1 MTTDVG
7 LDRQNGGL
15 TSSMEDSRWV
25 FQAEDDSEIDNGDRD
40 TVDGDDNSTPRNGVE
55 LDSDDEDNA
64 EQKLIRTGPR
74 IDSFDVEALE
84 VPGVQRNDFESNG
97 EIDEDVSH
105 RIGAGWMKWK
115 LASGVLCDKKV
126 PPKLKGKFYRVVVR
140 SALLYGA
147 ECWPRDRVRN
157 ETIREKVGVTSVECK
172 MREARLRWFGH
183 VKRRGMNAPV
193 RRCERLALDG
203 FRRGRGRPKKYWGEV
218 IRRDMEQLQLNED
231 MTLDRKDVSV
241 GKTIL
246 LAFQTLG
253 VVFGDVGTSPLY
265 TFSVMFSKA
274 PVSGNEDVLGALSMV
289 LYTLILIPLV
299 KYVLIV
305 LWANDDGEGGTF
317 ALYSLLCR
325 HAKVNLLPNQLR
337 SDARISSFRLK
348 VPSPELERS
357 LKIKERLEA
366 SVTLKKLLLMLVLA
380 GTSMV
385 IADGVV
391 TPAMSVV
398 SAVGGLKVGFSAV
411 KQDEVVMISV
421 AYLVILFSVQKYGTS
436 KVGLVVGPALFIWFC
451 SLGGIGVYNLIK
463 YDSRV
468 WRAFN
473 PVHIYY
479 YFKRNS
485 TKAWYSLGGCL
496 LCATGSEAMFAD
508 LCYFSVRSVQ
518 LTFMFLVLPCLL
530 LGYLGQAAY
539 LMENHADTTQ
549 AFFSSVPSGAFW
561 LVFLI
566 ANIAALIAS
575 RAMTTA
581 TFSCIKQSTALGCF
595 PRLKIV
601 HTSRKFMGQIYIPVM
616 NWFLLALSLVLVCS
630 ISNIYEIGNA
640 YDRLVDFLC
649 IPYLTAIAEL
659 GVMMMTTILVT
670 IVMLLIW
677 QINILI
683 VLSFVIIFLGLEL
696 TFFSSV
702 LWSVG
707 DGSWIILVFAV
718 VLFLIMYIWN
728 YGSKLKYE
736 TEVKEKMSMDLL
748 RELGPNLGTIRAP
761 GIGLLYNELAKGIP
775 AIFGHFLTTLPA
787 VHSMVIFVCIKYVPV
802 PVVPQN
808 ERFLFRRVC
817 PRSYHIFRCVARYGY
832 KDARKENHHTFE
844 QLLIESLEKF
854 IRREAQERSLE
865 SDGEGSDSE
874 EYSFSR
880 VLVAPNGS
888 VYSLGVPLLADFRD
902 TGKAVMEE
910 STSEELKPGTS
921 SESLMSEADQS
932 LEKELSFIRKAK
944 ESGVVYL
951 LGHGDIRAR
960 KDSWFIKKLII
971 NYFYAFLRKNS
982 RRGTANLSVPHSH
995 LLQESSY
1002 SCVAY
1007 HGGGISDVPRLR
1019 AWKIG
1024 LLV

>member
-1 MTTDVG
+1 MTDEG
-7 LDRQNGGL
+7 LDRENGGL
-15 TSSMEDSRWV
+15 ASMDSIESRWV
-25 FQAEDDSEIDNGDRD
+25 FQDEDDSEIDSADRN
-40 TVDGDDNSTPRNGVE
+40 TVDGDGDLTPLNGME

-84 VPGVQRNDFESNG
+84 VPGAHKSEF
-97 EIDEDVSH
+97 EDVS
-105 RIGAGWMKWK
+105 AG
-115 LASGVLCDKKV
+115 
-126 PPKLKGKFYRVVVR
+126 R
-140 SALLYGA
+140 
-147 ECWPRDRVRN
+147 
-157 ETIREKVGVTSVECK
+157 
-172 MREARLRWFGH
+172 
-183 VKRRGMNAPV
+183 
-193 RRCERLALDG
+193 
-203 FRRGRGRPKKYWGEV
+203 
-218 IRRDMEQLQLNED
+218 
-231 MTLDRKDVSV
+231 
-241 GKTIL
+241 TIL

-274 PVSGNEDVLGALSMV
+274 PANGNEDVLGALSLV

-366 SVTLKKLLLMLVLA
+366 SLTLKKLLLMLVLA

-391 TPAMSVV
+391 TPAMSVM
-398 SAVGGLKVGFSAV
+398 SAVGGLKVGVSGV

-421 AYLVILFSVQKYGTS
+421 AFLVILFSVQKYGTS

-485 TKAWYSLGGCL
+485 RKAWYSLGGCL

-561 LVFLI
+561 PVFLI

-595 PRLKIV
+595 PRLKII

-630 ISNIYEIGNA
+630 ISSIYEIGNA
-640 YDRLVDFLC
+640 Y
-649 IPYLTAIAEL
+649 AIAEL

-683 VLSFVIIFLGLEL
+683 VLSFIIIFLGLEL

-736 TEVKEKMSMDLL
+736 TEVKQKMSMDLL

-787 VHSMVIFVCIKYVPV
+787 VHSMIIFVCIKYVPV

-817 PRSYHIFRCVARYGY
+817 PKNYHIFRCVARYGY

-865 SDGEGSDSE
+865 SDGDGSDSEE

-888 VYSLGVPLLADFRD
+888 VYSLGVPLLSDFRD
-902 TGKAVMEE
+902 IGKAVMEE
-910 STSEELKPGTS
+910 STSEELRPGTS
-921 SESLMSEADQS
+921 SESLVSDAEQS

-971 NYFYAFLRKNS
+971 NYFYAFLRKNC
-982 RRGTANLSVPHSH
+982 RRGIANLSVPHSH
-995 LLQESSY
+995 LVQVGMQY
-1002 SCVAY
+1002 MV
-1007 HGGGISDVPRLR
+1007 
-1019 AWKIG
+1019 
-1024 LLV
+1024 

>member
-1 MTTDVG
+1 MPDSGFEMTDEG
-7 LDRQNGGL
+7 LERENGGL
-15 TSSMEDSRWV
+15 TSMESIESRWV
-25 FQAEDDSEIDNGDRD
+25 FQGEDDLDIDSGDRD
-40 TVDGDDNSTPRNGVE
+40 TVDGDDDSTPCNGMG
-55 LDSDDEDNA
+55 LDSDDEDNV

-84 VPGVQRNDFESNG
+84 VPGVQKNDFE
-97 EIDEDVSH
+97 
-105 RIGAGWMKWK
+105 
-115 LASGVLCDKKV
+115 
-126 PPKLKGKFYRVVVR
+126 
-140 SALLYGA
+140 
-147 ECWPRDRVRN
+147 
-157 ETIREKVGVTSVECK
+157 
-172 MREARLRWFGH
+172 
-183 VKRRGMNAPV
+183 
-193 RRCERLALDG
+193 
-203 FRRGRGRPKKYWGEV
+203 
-218 IRRDMEQLQLNED
+218 
-231 MTLDRKDVSV
+231 DVSV
-241 GKTIL
+241 GRAIL

-274 PVSGNEDVLGALSMV
+274 PVNGNEDVLGALSLV
-289 LYTLILIPLV
+289 LYTLILVPLV

-305 LWANDDGEGGTF
+305 VWANDDGEGGTF

-366 SVTLKKLLLMLVLA
+366 SLTLKKLLLMLVLV

-391 TPAMSVV
+391 TPAMSVM
-398 SAVGGLKVGFSAV
+398 SAVGGLKVGLSGV
-411 KQDEVVMISV
+411 KQDQVVMISV
-421 AYLVILFSVQKYGTS
+421 ACLVILFSVQKYGTS

-463 YDSRV
+463 YDSHV

-561 LVFLI
+561 PVFLI

-630 ISNIYEIGNA
+630 ISSIYEIGNA
-640 YDRLVDFLC
+640 Y
-649 IPYLTAIAEL
+649 AIAEL

-683 VLSFVIIFLGLEL
+683 VLSFIIIFLGLEL

-736 TEVKEKMSMDLL
+736 TEVKQKMSMDLL

-787 VHSMVIFVCIKYVPV
+787 VHSMIIFVCIKYVPV

-817 PRSYHIFRCVARYGY
+817 PRSYHIFRCIARYGY

-865 SDGEGSDSE
+865 SDGDCSDSEE

-888 VYSLGVPLLADFRD
+888 VYSLGIPLLADFRD

-910 STSEELKPGTS
+910 SASEESKPGTS
-921 SESLMSEADQS
+921 SESLVSEAEQS

-960 KDSWFIKKLII
+960 KNSWFIKKLII

-995 LLQESSY
+995 LVQVGMQY
-1002 SCVAY
+1002 MV
-1007 HGGGISDVPRLR
+1007 
-1019 AWKIG
+1019 
-1024 LLV
+1024 